1 MQGKG
6 GEAGGQGGQRGSEG
20 SSNGLTS
27 SLAGVRQTKTCSQ
40 DKNLCPTQFCPI

>member
-1 MQGKG
+1 MQGKVG
-6 GEAGGQGGQRGSEG
+6 GEAGGQRGSEG

-27 SLAGVRQTKTCSQ
+27 SLAGVRQTKTCSR